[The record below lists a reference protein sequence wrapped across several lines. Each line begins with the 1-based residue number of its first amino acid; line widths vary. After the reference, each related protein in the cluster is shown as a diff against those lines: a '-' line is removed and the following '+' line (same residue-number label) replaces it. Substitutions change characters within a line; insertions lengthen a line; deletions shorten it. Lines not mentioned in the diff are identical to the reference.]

1 MLLLKL
7 FGDVPDQGLVLRFP
21 GVLQQSLIGN
31 PDTMVY
37 FYAISAPFQIVSQQL
52 VKTNCVHIQHSLQS
66 FGLGDRDSV
75 TC

>member
-7 FGDVPDQGLVLRFP
+7 FGDVPDQGLVLRFHN
-21 GVLQQSLIGN
+21 VLQQSLIGN

-37 FYAISAPFQIVSQQL
+37 FYAISAPFQVVSQQL

-66 FGLGDRDSV
+66 FGLRDRDAV